1 MPYILKNNNLEIEI
15 DYPNEN
21 YNFSRFDWTGKI
33 TKVKFQDLPVS
44 TFETTN
50 CENEHIY
57 GKGFYNEFGIDTA
70 LGFEDTDV
78 GGWFH
83 KIGVG
88 LLRKDDNEYQFSKK
102 YDIKP
107 AKFEITNDSNKTIML
122 CNSESVNG
130 YSYFLKKEIE
140 IHENSFSIKYF
151 LKNTGQKDIIT
162 DEYTHNFIA
171 LNNDMIGTNYIL
183 KFPFD
188 LKTKLFNETVNT
200 EQKVNICK
208 NEFSFNDSPND
219 PFFFSNLSGNE
230 NVDSK
235 WELLNIQNN
244 IGISEIGDFK
254 TNKINLWG
262 WKHVISPE
270 LFFNIFLKRNQSTEW
285 TRTYN
290 VYKIK

>member
-1 MPYILKNNNLEIEI
+1 MPHILKNNNLEIEI

-140 IHENSFSIKYF
+140 IHDNSFSIKYF

>member
-162 DEYTHNFIA
+162 DEYTHNFIV

>member
-102 YDIKP
+102 YNIKP

>member
-285 TRTYN
+285 TRNYN

>member
-188 LKTKLFNETVNT
+188 LKTKFFNETVNT